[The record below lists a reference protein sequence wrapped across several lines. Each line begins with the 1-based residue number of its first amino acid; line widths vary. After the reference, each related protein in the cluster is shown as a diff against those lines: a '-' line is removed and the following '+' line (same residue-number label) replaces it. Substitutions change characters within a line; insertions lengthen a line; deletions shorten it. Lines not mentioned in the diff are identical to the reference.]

1 LFGCAR
7 HGLVA
12 LMEDGQRVLVVD
24 DHTDAAELLCM
35 QLVRLGHD
43 CQDAKDGAGALE
55 LARVQKPHVAIVDL
69 WLPDMSGHELAR
81 GLRALDPA
89 VFLIALTGSTR
100 PEDRVRAVDAGFDE
114 YLMKP
119 TDGGTLRE
127 LLAKA
132 RRKRAAA
139 S

>member
-1 LFGCAR
+1 M
-7 HGLVA
+7 VSSEV
-12 LMEDGQRVLVVD
+12 MDEGQRVLVVD

-43 CQDAKDGAGALE
+43 CRDAKDGGAALE
-55 LARVQKPHVAIVDL
+55 LARMQRPHVAIVDL
-69 WLPDMSGHELAR
+69 WLPDMTGQELAR
-81 GLRALDPA
+81 GLRELDPS

-100 PEDRVRAVDAGFDE
+100 PEDRVQAMDAGFDE

-132 RRKRAAA
+132 HRKRT

>member
-1 LFGCAR
+1 
-7 HGLVA
+7 
-12 LMEDGQRVLVVD
+12 MD

-35 QLVRLGHD
+35 QLSRLGHD
-43 CQDAKDGAGALE
+43 CRDAKDGAAALE
-55 LARVQKPHVAIVDL
+55 LARALRPHVAIVDL
-69 WLPDMSGHELAR
+69 WLPDITGHELAR
-81 GLRALDPA
+81 GLRELDPSM
-89 VFLIALTGSTR
+89 FLIALTGSTR
-100 PEDRVRAVDAGFDE
+100 PEDRTRAVDAGFDE

-132 RRKRAAA
+132 QRKR